1 MASIESRKDESA
13 ARGARGAAS
22 DAELGRRARTGD
34 REAFGRIYE
43 RHAPAVHGVLVALA
57 PWRDAHDLVQDVFL
71 LALRSIDA
79 LDDPERLGPWLL
91 SIARNRARDHLR
103 AAGTSRRSEAGVL
116 DAARESSD
124 EREPARAP
132 VASADD
138 EEEARGVLE
147 AIRALPPSYRET
159 LALRLVEGL
168 SGPQIA
174 ERTGLTHGSVRVNLT
189 RGMKLLR
196 ERLEARESSARARK
210 PAP

>member
-1 MASIESRKDESA
+1 MGSIESRKYATA
-13 ARGARGAAS
+13 ATGASGPGREGAS
-22 DAELGRRARTGD
+22 DAELGRRARVGD
-34 REAFGRIYE
+34 REAFARIYE

-57 PWRDAHDLVQDVFL
+57 PWRDVHDLVQDVFL

-79 LDDPERLGPWLL
+79 LDDPERVGPWLL
-91 SIARNRARDHLR
+91 AIARNRARDHLR
-103 AAGTSRRSEAGVL
+103 AAGATREGHADARGLASR
-116 DAARESSD
+116 SSD
-124 EREPARAP
+124 ERESPRAST
-132 VASADD
+132 ASTDD
-138 EEEARGVLE
+138 EEEARGVLD
-147 AIRALPPSYRET
+147 AIRGLPSSYRET

-196 ERLEARESSARARK
+196 ERLEARARK